1 MNPDQIRQVARE
13 LSQGKPI
20 DHFWYDG
27 HTYKLV
33 PIYKGW
39 YRTGYKWVI
48 DEAQK

>member
-13 LSQGKPI
+13 LSKGKPI
-20 DHFWYDG
+20 GCFWYNG
-27 HTYKLV
+27 HTYNRV

-48 DEAQK
+48 NES